1 MQAMAAGYPLQRVGM
16 DILGPLEKTP
26 SGNRYVLVLTDYF
39 TKWTAAFPLANMEA
53 STVAKVLVEKY
64 IAYFGAPD
72 YLHSD
77 QRRSFEASVVLE
89 MCRLFGIKKTRS
101 SPYHPQGNGQAE
113 RFNRTLLDMLSIMVD
128 GNPGQWDDMLPFVM
142 LAYNSSVHESTGVT
156 PAIAMLGRELRLPL
170 DVQIGNPPGREAQG
184 LPDYIRGTRE
194 RIDRVHELARDHLKT
209 QQRRQKCLH
218 DRHAKESRFCPND
231 RVWLAMPRRGKL
243 DRGWEGPY
251 HVVEVMG
258 PQTYRV
264 RHHERKRRTLVV
276 HSDRMKRYYARD
288 ITEQP
293 DVGDR
298 SVRGGT
304 TRWQAHQ
311 PPLHP
316 RQR

>member
-1 MQAMAAGYPLQRVGM
+1 MRRCNFV
-16 DILGPLEKTP
+16 
-26 SGNRYVLVLTDYF
+26 
-39 TKWTAAFPLANMEA
+39 
-53 STVAKVLVEKY
+53 VAV
-64 IAYFGAPD
+64 
-72 YLHSD
+72 
-77 QRRSFEASVVLE
+77 
-89 MCRLFGIKKTRS
+89 T
-101 SPYHPQGNGQAE
+101 
-113 RFNRTLLDMLSIMVD
+113 
-128 GNPGQWDDMLPFVM
+128 PGQWDDMLPFVM

-184 LPDYIRGTRE
+184 LPDYIRETRE

-209 QQRRQKCLH
+209 QQRRQKYLH

-251 HVVEVMG
+251 RVVEVMG

-264 RHHERKRRTLVV
+264 RHNERKRRTIVV
-276 HSDRMKRYYARD
+276 HSDRMKRYHARD

-304 TRWQAHQ
+304 TRRQEHQ
-311 PPLHP
+311 PSGAAPPPSSEMKIGRSTRRRRPPGYLRDYIP
-316 RQR
+316 